1 MSFVDKSNFDLVWCT
16 MLDLFLGQGGA
27 RSFHDAHTDFRG
39 NGLGTGHEVRHVVP
53 WFSVRDRDG
62 HAPVGTYR
70 GFAEHPKVARRFCGG
85 LDESMDDG
93 CFAGMGCE

>member
-1 MSFVDKSNFDLVWCT
+1 MFGGLYCTRATCHLRGLEQRSHMSFVDKSNFDLVWCT
-16 MLDLFLGQGGA
+16 MLDPFLGQGGA

-62 HAPVGTYR
+62 HAPVGT
-70 GFAEHPKVARRFCGG
+70 
-85 LDESMDDG
+85 
-93 CFAGMGCE
+93 